1 MSNTPYPW
9 KLFWLLLAAGLFG
22 VLAVMPFLMVIIGPQ
37 LAQLPLPLPLPLLL
51 GLQLLQSA
59 ILLTIAVGLGL
70 LLARKIGLGAPILTR
85 WLSSESVGD
94 QLRAVLRPSILA
106 GVIVGIVLV
115 LLVKFL
121 FLPLIPTL
129 PIATEA
135 SVAIWKRFLASF
147 YGGIVEELLMRLFL
161 LSLFAWF
168 FSKGWRKTTDSVR
181 PAAFW
186 IANLTVAVI
195 FGLGHLP
202 AAAMTM
208 QITPVVVA
216 AALLLNGI
224 AGLVFGYL
232 YWTRGLEAA
241 MIAHF
246 SADIVLHVIS
256 PPFLK

>member
-1 MSNTPYPW
+1 MNSSLYPW
-9 KLFWLLLAAGLFG
+9 KVFWILIAAGLFG
-22 VLAVMPFLMVIIGPQ
+22 VLAVMPFLLILIGPQ
-37 LAQLPLPLPLPLLL
+37 LAQLPLPMPMPLLL

-70 LLARKIGLGAPILTR
+70 LLARRIGLGVPILTN
-85 WLSSESVGD
+85 WLSGERVGD
-94 QLRAVLRPSILA
+94 QLRAILAPSILA
-106 GVIVGIVLV
+106 GVMVGLILV
-115 LLVKFL
+115 VLVKFL

-135 SVAIWKRFLASF
+135 SIAIWKRFLASF

-161 LSLFAWF
+161 LSLFAWV
-168 FSKGWRKTTDSVR
+168 FSKGWRKSTNALR
-181 PAAFW
+181 PVAFW
-186 IANLTVAVI
+186 TANLIVAII

-208 QITPVVVA
+208 QITPIVVA
-216 AALLLNGI
+216 AALVLNGI
-224 AGLVFGYL
+224 AAVVFGYL

-241 MIAHF
+241 MVAHF
-246 SADIVLHVIS
+246 SADIVLHVIG